1 MKIPWEIIGNEWF
14 NYEHVYK
21 RIVGLVPFGGTIVEV
36 GCWKGASTIFLAL
49 EAREKQVSVFCVD
62 TWLGSSEHSNTNEVK
77 ERKLFGVFLENM
89 RPVIDDISVLR
100 ISSVSAS
107 RVFEDGSLDAVF
119 IDADHAHESVRQDIL
134 CWLPKVKSGGI
145 LAGHDYVSAYGGVI
159 KAVNESVKNI
169 EIIECKNNN
178 KCWFSVK

>member
-119 IDADHAHESVRQDIL
+119 IDADHAYESVRQDIL